1 MDSLTV
7 EMVIQIHDFLIGE
20 TGGLPGI
27 RDPGTLYFL
36 VEEINYEGDVFRKAA
51 NALFL
56 ADRHPFWD
64 GQKRTAFELA
74 DIVLRKS
81 GYCFDRSDKEGIKRA
96 LKKIADYEC
105 PEGNE
110 IETILKWIKKMARKA
125 T

>member
-1 MDSLTV
+1 MKCYYESVVFDCMDSLTV

-56 ADRHPFWD
+56 ADSILFGMVRRGPLLNWRILFS
-64 GQKRTAFELA
+64 GNLA
-74 DIVLRKS
+74 IVS
-81 GYCFDRSDKEGIKRA
+81 IEVIKKA
-96 LKKIADYEC
+96 LK
-105 PEGNE
+105 G
-110 IETILKWIKKMARKA
+110 L
-125 T
+125 